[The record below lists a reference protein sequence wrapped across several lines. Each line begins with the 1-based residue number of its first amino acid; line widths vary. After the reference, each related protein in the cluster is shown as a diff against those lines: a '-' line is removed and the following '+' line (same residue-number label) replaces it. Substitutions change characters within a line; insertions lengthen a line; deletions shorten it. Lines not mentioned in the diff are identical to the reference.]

1 MRNSDDGNEDI
12 FLEIRSFFWS
22 FERKMASK
30 KEANKKTGYL
40 TSAEVFDQ
48 VGMGDQVTTTFQSR
62 QERGEMKTTIGD

>member
-1 MRNSDDGNEDI
+1 VGELRAKNGV
-12 FLEIRSFFWS
+12 
-22 FERKMASK
+22 K

-40 TSAEVFDQ
+40 TSAEVFDQQ